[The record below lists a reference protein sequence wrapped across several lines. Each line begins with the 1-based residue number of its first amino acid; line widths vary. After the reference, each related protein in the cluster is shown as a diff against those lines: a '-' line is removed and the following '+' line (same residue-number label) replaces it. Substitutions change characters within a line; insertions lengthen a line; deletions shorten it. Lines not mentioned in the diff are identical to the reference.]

1 MSAEIYRCAVCN
13 SPLLADF
20 KFCPSCGSPNAYYRS
35 REATATAPSSPAT
48 NTPATEQAVGSQ
60 DASAILDFAALFGY
74 GNAAEE
80 APRPQAQ
87 ETTPVSGTE
96 SQLASEDSKQ
106 LQANSIEE
114 TNRHIEAPVE
124 EVSAP
129 EMTLPASEG
138 GVQAP
143 GDSAPEILSASEVAH
158 AGMGTD
164 TVPIRVT
171 EPASTPSGAL
181 PGEQATESGP
191 SGTGEN
197 DIVTE
202 NVTPVASQSS
212 SQESEQV
219 YKGGASTGPLHEE
232 EAPVL
237 VVDEA
242 GGDATEVDRQVE
254 PAANLSGYD
263 EGAEEQVEQMPSSQ
277 SAQEPQA
284 AQQAQAAQ
292 TGPLSFSDL
301 FSWTTDESQ
310 PGAYEPVASTPA
322 LQENQALPAQPPWQ
336 EPNPSPTQPPQE
348 QTSEPAPAILTYDS
362 SSTQQEA
369 ATQYDAPSWKPGDED
384 QSASQQQVW
393 TPPPTPTP
401 SIYQSYSPSVSP
413 VQPRPA
419 TSSPDLPPP
428 GQRPKPG
435 TPEYEEMARRALETR
450 GVQPTP
456 PQGYPPQGSQSGQVS
471 YTPPSQQAP
480 PPPVTPSVPPPGQRP
495 RPGTPEYEEMARRA
509 MEERLKQ
516 QGSGGT
522 AAQATPA
529 YGYTPQS
536 SEANYAPP
544 PPPPPPV
551 TPSMPPPGQR
561 PKPGTPEYEEMARRA
576 MEERL
581 KQQGK

>member
-35 REATATAPSSPAT
+35 REATATAPSSHAT
-48 NTPATEQAVGSQ
+48 NAPATEQAVGSQ
-60 DASAILDFAALFGY
+60 DALAILDFAALFGY

-87 ETTPVSGTE
+87 ETALVSGTE
-96 SQLASEDSKQ
+96 SQTPSEVREQ

-114 TNRHIEAPVE
+114 TSEQIEAPVE

-129 EMTLPASEG
+129 EMALSAFEDGMQASE
-138 GVQAP
+138 
-143 GDSAPEILSASEVAH
+143 DSTPEIQGASELAL

-164 TVPIRVT
+164 TGPLHVT
-171 EPASTPSGAL
+171 EPFSTPSGAL

-191 SGTGEN
+191 GEN
-197 DIVTE
+197 DIVAET
-202 NVTPVASQSS
+202 VTPVALQSG

-219 YKGGASTGPLHEE
+219 YKAGASTGPLHEE

-242 GGDATEVDRQVE
+242 GGDATGEGTDVDRQVE
-254 PAANLSGYD
+254 PAANISGHD
-263 EGAEEQVEQMPSSQ
+263 EAAKEQVEKMPSSQ
-277 SAQEPQA
+277 SPQE
-284 AQQAQAAQ
+284 AQAAQ

-322 LQENQALPAQPPWQ
+322 LQKNQALPAQPPWQ
-336 EPNPSPTQPPQE
+336 EPNPTPTQPPQE
-348 QTSEPAPAILTYDS
+348 QASEPSPAILTYDS

-369 ATQYDAPSWKPGDED
+369 STQYDAPSWKPGDED

-401 SIYQSYSPSVSP
+401 SIYQSYSPSPPP
-413 VQPRPA
+413 VQPQTAP
-419 TSSPDLPPP
+419 TSPDLPPP

-456 PQGYPPQGSQSGQVS
+456 PQGYPLQGSQSGQVS
-471 YTPPSQQAP
+471 YTPPSRQEAP

-495 RPGTPEYEEMARRA
+495 RPGTPEYE
-509 MEERLKQ
+509 
-516 QGSGGT
+516 
-522 AAQATPA
+522 
-529 YGYTPQS
+529 
-536 SEANYAPP
+536 
-544 PPPPPPV
+544 
-551 TPSMPPPGQR
+551 
-561 PKPGTPEYEEMARRA
+561 
-576 MEERL
+576 
-581 KQQGK
+581 